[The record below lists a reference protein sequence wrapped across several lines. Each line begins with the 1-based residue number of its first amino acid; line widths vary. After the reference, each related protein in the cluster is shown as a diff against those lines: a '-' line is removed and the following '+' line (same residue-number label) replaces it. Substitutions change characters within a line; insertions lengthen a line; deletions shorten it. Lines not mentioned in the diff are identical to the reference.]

1 MKNKKILKVKKLRHY
16 LIFLSLSI
24 SLLASLF
31 VIQRIYSQVQRY
43 LSEQVMTS
51 TQVTFLQSTES
62 LRRDL
67 DSVATLFR
75 TSQSNQ
81 TVLTSLE
88 VLEGAQDPIRRYD
101 AYNNLKNYLFVAK
114 NEHQAIDDILIVTN
128 KSQYSSG
135 NNTANYQLNG
145 VQIKKT
151 SDTYNHLY
159 NVESFSNVLKSDGS
173 FSTGVNKLF
182 NNEEKR
188 LLFADNLYNS
198 DGNFMGLIIYFLDSE
213 KLVENLL
220 TVENYQLRYDNQ
232 PIFTGEKIRNNQEE
246 KAIDSQ
252 SQEYEANVSEY
263 NIRLEYQLNEFE
275 GVSLFSLIVILISSS
290 IFVYLVASILAN
302 GIAKSVL
309 QPIEDLLT
317 WMSQQTS
324 GDKEFRFNRKT
335 HPSYFTF
342 REKLLGYFL
351 ITILVPVFV
360 TTTIYTVQTSK
371 SVLDS
376 VLTLKQSEHDSKAA
390 LINSEINK
398 IKKILATYSVNLGM
412 TQTGGSAISYLNPE
426 GIFSRIDSI
435 SLYNDKNQLLLSTN
449 PVQQTFINQK
459 HLVHE
464 SGKSKFV
471 YGMDDEIN
479 QIIVGIYAPIE
490 SNNRDKNDLLTINLR
505 QDYFANVP
513 TIEKVESEQI
523 IIGEKT
529 KWDLEQSLIHPL
541 KNETAES
548 PSLYN
553 LSTPLSI
560 EGWSYQSNLNIKN
573 MKDDI
578 YIILLRNAY
587 LFFILIFILVLLSYA
602 LTRLVLSP
610 FEKVIAESTHS
621 KDLEFESNYLEEL
634 SGIDEID
641 LLKASFQENIKHL
654 NAVTDERIA
663 VQKQLLE
670 ESYSKKQ
677 IQLFSLQNQVNPH
690 FLYNSLDNLLF
701 LIEDEKND
709 SAVEMVNSLSQFFRF
724 VTNQKE
730 NLISIEKEIEFT
742 KHYLEIMNVR
752 FENFQTEWEVS
763 PDVRNNQIVKLTL
776 QPLVENIIHHG
787 VRYTDKKITITVKI
801 KKIDDY
807 VQVDL
812 IDDAKGINKEKLE
825 KLKNELTHSTYN
837 ESGIPN
843 VRDRLELYYENYFS
857 FDIDSKI
864 NEGTHIKIKI
874 PTRKS

>member
-67 DSVATLFR
+67 DTVATLFR

-81 TVLTSLE
+81 TVVTSLE
-88 VLEGAQDPIRRYD
+88 VLEGAQDPIQRYD

-114 NEHQAIDDILIVTN
+114 NQHQAIDDILIVTN

-145 VQIKKT
+145 AQIKKT

-159 NVESFSNVLKSDGS
+159 NVESFSNVLKSDAS
-173 FSTGVNKLF
+173 FSTGVNRLF

-232 PIFTGEKIRNNQEE
+232 PIFTGDKIRNNQEE

-252 SQEYEANVSEY
+252 SQEYGANVSEY
-263 NIRLEYQLNEFE
+263 NIRLEYQLNELD

-290 IFVYLVASILAN
+290 IFVYLVASVLAN

-317 WMSQQTS
+317 WMSQQTPS
-324 GDKEFRFNRKT
+324 DKEFRFNKKT

-351 ITILVPVFV
+351 VTILVPVFV

-412 TQTGGSAISYLNPE
+412 TQTDGSAISHLNPE

-435 SLYNDKNQLLLSTN
+435 SLYNDENQLVLSTN

-459 HLVHE
+459 NLVHE

-479 QIIVGIYAPIE
+479 QIIVGIYAHIE
-490 SNNRDKNDLLTINLR
+490 SNSRDKNDLLTINLR
-505 QDYFANVP
+505 QDYFANIP

-548 PSLYN
+548 HSLHN

-573 MKDDI
+573 LKDDI

-610 FEKVIAESTHS
+610 FEKIIAESTHS

-730 NLISIEKEIEFT
+730 VLISIEKEIEFT

-752 FENFQTEWEVS
+752 FENFQTVWEIS
-763 PDVRNNQIVKLTL
+763 PDIKNNQIVKLTL

-801 KKIDDY
+801 KKIDNY
-807 VQVDL
+807 VQIDL

-874 PTRKS
+874 PIRKS